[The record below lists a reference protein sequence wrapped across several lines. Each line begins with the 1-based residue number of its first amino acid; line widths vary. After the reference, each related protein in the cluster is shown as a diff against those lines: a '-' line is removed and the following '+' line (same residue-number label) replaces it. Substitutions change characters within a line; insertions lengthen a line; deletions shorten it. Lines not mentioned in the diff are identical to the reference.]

1 MEYIRILFE
10 FFSKN
15 ISILV
20 YCLIATIGAICAFI
34 TFLEWW
40 YTYDW
45 TRWIYVIVS
54 IGFLFLTALSYK
66 AAYKEEN
73 AINEK
78 KTEEETKS

>member
-34 TFLEWW
+34 TFWEWW

-78 KTEEETKS
+78 KAEEETKS

>member
-34 TFLEWW
+34 TFCEWW
-40 YTYDW
+40 YTY
-45 TRWIYVIVS
+45 TLIRWIYLPIS
-54 IGFLFLTALSYK
+54 IGFMLFVALCYK
-66 AAYKEEN
+66 EAYKEETR
-73 AINEK
+73 IHEK
-78 KTEEETKS
+78 KTKEETEN